1 MSKYVDDIGPHTVDL
16 EPLQGKR
23 PSVGSAPLRPR
34 PSVFGSR
41 RRGPAQ
47 LDACSLALRSV
58 RGLRVRAGDGQTNAE
73 PGHPAQPE
81 ARSRKGTVPLHLD
94 QHRPLLLSSWTA
106 LSLRA
111 ATGLLGSTRVFERL
125 VPRVT

>member
-41 RRGPAQ
+41 R
-47 LDACSLALRSV
+47 